1 VLTKGSDYFCNDWA
15 YGCLYFLEKMTE
27 MSAKYGLVI
36 MAMSAQRTAEARL
49 IVNVHEYIV

>member
-36 MAMSAQRTAEARL
+36 LAMSAQRTAD
-49 IVNVHEYIV
+49 